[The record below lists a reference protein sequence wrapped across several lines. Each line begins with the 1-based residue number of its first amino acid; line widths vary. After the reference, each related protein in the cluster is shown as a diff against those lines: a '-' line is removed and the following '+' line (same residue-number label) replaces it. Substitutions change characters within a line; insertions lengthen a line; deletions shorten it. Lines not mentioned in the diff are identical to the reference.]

1 MLEKAADA
9 TLTLAD
15 MVIGSNTNQR
25 P

>member
-15 MVIGSNTNQR
+15 MVIGSNTSQR